1 MRSLSLGILAWIAT
15 CASASYAFD
24 LQFTIGS
31 SGSLQ
36 FTPAQ
41 VQILN
46 TALSQVESMWET
58 VIVGYRPGIN
68 VPTLPITVLP
78 TTSGLAA
85 ATYTG
90 TVFQGGFQ
98 VSTAGYIEVNVNQIA
113 DFANW
118 QGPGANGLNYVDE
131 ILAHE
136 TGHVLGIGTQW
147 LSNGV
152 YIQNS
157 FHYTGQY
164 GVAAFQSEFNQ
175 PNATF
180 VPVEN
185 AGGSGTP
192 NAHWDQLMR
201 SSVQEGNPNDPYS
214 LNPRIGITDQYGRDL
229 GLELMSGAIDPDQGE
244 PFISR
249 TTVESL
255 RDLGYEVTSFEDF
268 NGDGIV
274 DQNDLNILNANL
286 GATGLGINSMCFGDA
301 NRDRKVDMQDFA
313 LWQAAAVPEPAAA
326 LLGAIAVA
334 AVTIFGLKCHP
345 RQQRR

>member
-1 MRSLSLGILAWIAT
+1 
-15 CASASYAFD
+15 
-24 LQFTIGS
+24 
-31 SGSLQ
+31 
-36 FTPAQ
+36 
-41 VQILN
+41 
-46 TALSQVESMWET
+46 
-58 VIVGYRPGIN
+58 
-68 VPTLPITVLP
+68 
-78 TTSGLAA
+78 LAA

-90 TVFQGGFQ
+90 SVFQGGFQ

-164 GVAAFQSEFNQ
+164 GVAAFRTEFNQ

-334 AVTIFGLKCHP
+334 AVAIFGLKCHP